1 MNIPFLSLDEI
12 NKELKSEFFE
22 SFSQLYDSNNFILG
36 PNVELFESMYAK
48 YNETKYCVSVGN
60 GLDAITLSIKALDIG
75 KGDEIIVPANTF
87 IASLIAISNSGAT
100 PVLIDCNV
108 EDYNIDYNQITSLI
122 TSKTKAVLAV
132 NLYGQPCSLNKIDE
146 ICEENGIYLIEDNA
160 QSQGAKDSGR
170 LAGSVG
176 VLGCTSFYP
185 GKNLGALGDGGAI
198 TTNSKYLYEKLLKL
212 RNYGSSVKY
221 KHELIGVNSRLD
233 EVQAIFLSIKL
244 KRLNKWNKSRNEL
257 AEIYFDKLKGIE
269 NVVPPSIRDGVEHV
283 FHLFVVRVEKRE
295 ELQAF
300 LKKNGI
306 TTLIHYPI
314 PCHMQPS
321 YSYLRKAEDDY
332 PVAFS
337 LSKEILSLPLYIGLT
352 EEDIGY
358 ICAKIKEFYL
368 SYD

>member
-170 LAGSVG
+170 LAG
-176 VLGCTSFYP
+176 
-185 GKNLGALGDGGAI
+185 
-198 TTNSKYLYEKLLKL
+198 
-212 RNYGSSVKY
+212 
-221 KHELIGVNSRLD
+221 
-233 EVQAIFLSIKL
+233 
-244 KRLNKWNKSRNEL
+244 
-257 AEIYFDKLKGIE
+257 
-269 NVVPPSIRDGVEHV
+269 
-283 FHLFVVRVEKRE
+283 
-295 ELQAF
+295 
-300 LKKNGI
+300 
-306 TTLIHYPI
+306 
-314 PCHMQPS
+314 
-321 YSYLRKAEDDY
+321 
-332 PVAFS
+332 
-337 LSKEILSLPLYIGLT
+337 
-352 EEDIGY
+352 
-358 ICAKIKEFYL
+358 
-368 SYD
+368 